1 MLTFVFHQQLFSK
14 VFASEKSA
22 PQQKLQ
28 LSQLI
33 KKNVSNKIDYDSIK
47 NDVNHYVDIYWK

>member
-1 MLTFVFHQQLFSK
+1 LLTFVFHQQLFSK

-22 PQQKLQ
+22 QQQKLQ

-47 NDVNHYVDIYWK
+47 NDVKYYMGIY